1 MYNSVCVSVFVVDY
15 INVCIRIE
23 ESGKIYIN
31 CKLGPSAEWRIKWEL
46 AVLLIYCSTVWFFSL
61 QQIGI
66 NFILDYYHSFPETS
80 YYWWITKVKYI
91 HYKELE

>member
-46 AVLLIYCSTVWFFSL
+46 AVLLIYCSTV
-61 QQIGI
+61 
-66 NFILDYYHSFPETS
+66 
-80 YYWWITKVKYI
+80 
-91 HYKELE
+91 